1 MIRKNKASSPS
12 RATSDGN
19 DTSAGRSN
27 TLLFFVFAIGAIAIA
42 RLAVVQVFGHERW
55 AALAENQHSV
65 SAEILPDRGEIF
77 FREGNTT
84 YPAAVNREYPLLY
97 IVPRDVEDVP
107 GTAAALSGI
116 TGIALEEMLPK
127 FADKNDPF
135 EAVKKKISEE
145 EADRI
150 RELDAKGVHLLN
162 EKYRYYPAGVLAAQ
176 TVGFVSAKDGGSGE
190 VGKYGLEA
198 SLDAE
203 LRGKSGR
210 VKQDRDA
217 AGRWISTSDR
227 EMSPSEEG
235 PDIVLTIDRVIQ
247 HEVERI
253 LREAV
258 EKHGADSGSIVVME
272 PKTGNVLAMAS
283 EPTFDPN
290 EYSKTEDFA
299 RFLNPVVSQAYE
311 PGSIMKP
318 LTMAIGIEEG
328 KVSPDTEFTDP
339 CAVVEAGY
347 TIRNAEEKCY
357 GRSSMRKVLEESI
370 NTGMIFVE
378 KLIGNRR
385 FGEYLEQFGFGRK
398 TGIELPAELAGNMRN
413 LSDARRDIQFFT
425 ASFGQG
431 LTATPIQLAAAYGA
445 LANDGIL
452 MKPRIIDRYIYE
464 DGREE
469 TAPSGEERRVVSEET
484 ARLMGEMLEGV
495 VINGHGKRAAVPGY
509 RVGGKT
515 GTAQVAKQGEKGYED
530 GLTIGSFVGYAP
542 VGDPRF
548 VVLSKID
555 NPKDVIWAES
565 SAAPVFG
572 DVMKFLLS
580 YAKVEPTEEVKE
592 RPAAVAP
599 EPEAVP
605 TEKDRTDKKDK
616 KRD

>member
-1 MIRKNKASSPS
+1 MI
-12 RATSDGN
+12 
-19 DTSAGRSN
+19 
-27 TLLFFVFAIGAIAIA
+27 
-42 RLAVVQVFGHERW
+42 QVFGHERW

-97 IVPRDVEDVP
+97 VVPRDVEDVP

-116 TGIALEEMLPK
+116 TGISLEEILPK

-135 EAVKKKISEE
+135 EVIKKKISEE
-145 EADRI
+145 EASRI
-150 RELDAKGVHLLN
+150 RELDAEGVHFLN
-162 EKYRYYPAGVLAAQ
+162 EKYRFYPAGVLAAQ
-176 TVGFVSAKDGGSGE
+176 TIGFVNTGDGGQGE

-198 SLDAE
+198 SLDAD
-203 LRGKSGR
+203 LRGKTGR
-210 VKQDRDA
+210 VKQTRDA

-227 EMSPSEEG
+227 EMDPSEEG
-235 PDIVLTIDRVIQ
+235 PDVVLTIDRVIQ

-258 EKHGADSGSIVVME
+258 EKHGADSGSIVVLE
-272 PKTGNVLAMAS
+272 PETGNVLAMAS

-290 EYSKTEDFA
+290 EYSKTEDFS
-299 RFLNPVVSQAYE
+299 RFLNPVVSQTYE

-318 LTMAIGIEEG
+318 LTMAVGIEEG

-357 GRSSMRKVLEESI
+357 GRASMRTVLEESI
-370 NTGMIFVE
+370 NTGVIFVE
-378 KLIGNRR
+378 KLIGNGR

-413 LSDARRDIQFFT
+413 LSDTRRDIQFFT

-445 LANDGIL
+445 LANDGVL
-452 MKPRIIDRYIYE
+452 MKPRIIDRYLYE
-464 DGREE
+464 DGREVI
-469 TAPSGEERRVVSEET
+469 ASGGEERRVVSEET

-495 VINGHGKRAAVPGY
+495 VVKGHGKRAAVPGY

-515 GTAQVAKQGEKGYED
+515 GTAQVAKQGEKGYDD

-542 VGDPRF
+542 VGDPKF

-580 YAKVEPTEEVKE
+580 YAKVEPTEEVKMLPTPL
-592 RPAAVAP
+592 PA

-605 TEKDRTDKKDK
+605 DEKKKTDKKDK
-616 KRD
+616 NKD

>member
-1 MIRKNKASSPS
+1 MVRKTPIPSPG
-12 RATSDGN
+12 AASDGS
-19 DTSAGRSN
+19 DRSFRGRLN
-27 TLLFFVFAIGAIAIA
+27 ALLLFVFVIGIVAVA
-42 RLAVVQVFGHERW
+42 RLVVVQVFGHDRW

-97 IVPRDVEDVP
+97 VVPRDIEDIP
-107 GTAAALSGI
+107 GTASALAGI
-116 TGIALEEMLPK
+116 TGIPVEEVLSK
-127 FADKNDPF
+127 FADRDDPF
-135 EAVKKKISEE
+135 EAIKKKLSEE
-145 EADRI
+145 EAARV
-150 RELDAKGVHLLN
+150 RELGAEGVHLLT
-162 EKYRYYPAGVLAAQ
+162 EKYRYYPAGTLAAQ
-176 TVGFVSAKDGGSGE
+176 TVGFVSARDGGRGE
-190 VGKYGLEA
+190 TGRYGLEA
-198 SLDAE
+198 SLEEE
-203 LRGKSGR
+203 LRGKAGH

-227 EMSPSEEG
+227 EMDPSEEG
-235 PDIVLTIDRVIQ
+235 MDIVLTIDRVIQ

-258 EKHGADSGSIVVME
+258 ERHGADSGSIVVME
-272 PKTGNVLAMAS
+272 PKTGNILAMAS

-290 EYSKTEDFA
+290 EYAKTEDFS

-370 NTGMIFVE
+370 NTGVIFVE
-378 KLIGNRR
+378 KLVGNGR
-385 FGEYLEQFGFGRK
+385 FAEYLGRFGFGRK
-398 TGIELPAELAGNMRN
+398 TGIGLPAELAGNMRN
-413 LSDARRDIQFFT
+413 LSDTGRDIQFFT

-445 LANDGIL
+445 LANGGVL
-452 MKPRIIDRYIYE
+452 MKPRIIDRYIHP

-469 TAPSGEERRVVSEET
+469 EAPGGTDLRVVSEET
-484 ARLMGEMLEGV
+484 ARLLGDMLEGV
-495 VINGHGKRAAVPGY
+495 VLNGHGKRAAVPGY

-515 GTAQVAKQGEKGYED
+515 GTAQVAKKGEKGYED

-542 VGDPRF
+542 LDDPRF

-572 DVMKFLLS
+572 DVMRFLLS
-580 YAKVEPTEEVKE
+580 YARIDPTEEIREQPRLAPKE
-592 RPAAVAP
+592 MPP
-599 EPEAVP
+599 TG
-605 TEKDRTDKKDK
+605 TEKPDGKKEKKD
-616 KRD
+616 D

>member
-1 MIRKNKASSPS
+1 M
-12 RATSDGN
+12 
-19 DTSAGRSN
+19 
-27 TLLFFVFAIGAIAIA
+27 LLFFVFAIGAIAIA

-97 IVPRDVEDVP
+97 VVPRDVEDVP

-145 EADRI
+145 EAVRI

-299 RFLNPVVSQAYE
+299 RFLNPVISQAYE

-339 CAVVEAGY
+339 CAVAEAGY
-347 TIRNAEEKCY
+347 TIKNAEEKCY
-357 GRSSMRKVLEESI
+357 GRASMRKVLEESI

-413 LSDARRDIQFFT
+413 LSDTRRDIQFFT

-431 LTATPIQLAAAYGA
+431 VTATPIQLAAAYGA
-445 LANDGIL
+445 LANDGVL

-469 TAPSGEERRVVSEET
+469 MAPSGEERRVVSEET
-484 ARLMGEMLEGV
+484 ARLTGEMLEGV

-542 VGDPRF
+542 IGDPRF

-605 TEKDRTDKKDK
+605 AEESKADKKDK
-616 KRD
+616 KKD